1 MNNPSRRVCKIVD
14 TRDEERCVRCGIS
27 LWSVVGAR
35 HHRKPRSVAGKEEK
49 HTAAN
54 LILVCRTCHGWV
66 HAHPAEANEHG
77 WWLHEWQD
85 PSVVPVE
92 TVQHG
97 LVILNPD
104 GTTTAQ
110 EVTF

>member
-1 MNNPSRRVCKIVD
+1 
-14 TRDEERCVRCGIS
+14 
-27 LWSVVGAR
+27 
-35 HHRKPRSVAGKEEK
+35 
-49 HTAAN
+49 
-54 LILVCRTCHGWV
+54 V